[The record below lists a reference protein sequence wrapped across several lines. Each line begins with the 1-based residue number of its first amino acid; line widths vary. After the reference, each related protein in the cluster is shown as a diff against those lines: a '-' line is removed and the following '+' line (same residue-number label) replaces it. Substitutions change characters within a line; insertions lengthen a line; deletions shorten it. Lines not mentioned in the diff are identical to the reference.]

1 MVRLA
6 AKKIRQKLQREAARL
21 QEQADALLAM
31 EEDEEVLFKRPAAS
45 TDTPPGSR
53 ADSPDREVEDD
64 REVKDYTT
72 VLEMVKAVRDRL
84 TALVLDNTNIRA
96 ACDELRRQCHSQ
108 GVAFGD
114 LSRLVSQTRADQEET
129 RAYAREETGPHPSI
143 RPELLDARGNLRA
156 RDIGITW
163 QDGDTFLHGVR
174 ITGQNDDMEDNRR
187 RPATAAPYPPCQ
199 EELENAR
206 RQPAMS
212 TPYQQSHEHPPSGMS
227 TPGFPRPVCIEMSDT
242 PAHHFAVPRQE
253 GRPAHRPAA
262 PIQRF
267 NSKSIG
273 WPAWFRHFRA
283 VADVQG
289 WDKDQRALQMVSYL
303 DEKAMNVAQELSDRE
318 LYDYDALVG
327 LLSARFDPASR
338 VSASRSRFHG
348 RTRRHQEDAD
358 TYADSITE
366 LCRLGYPQSSPELRQ
381 ELISEQFVRGQSDPE
396 LKKYMWVAMEED
408 EEVLFKRPAA
418 STDTPPGSRA
428 DSPDR
433 EVEDDREVKDY
444 TTVLEMV
451 KAVRDRLTALVLDN
465 TNIRAACDELCRQ
478 CHSQGVAFGDLS
490 RLVSQTRADQEET
503 RACAREETGPH
514 PSIRPELLDARG
526 NLRARDIGITWQD
539 GDTFLHGVR
548 ITGQN
553 DDMEDNRRRPATAAP
568 YPPCQEELE
577 NARRQPAMS
586 TPYQQSH
593 EHPPSGMSTPGF
605 PRPVCIEMS
614 DTPAHHFAIPRQ
626 EGRPAHR
633 PAAPIQRFNSKS
645 IGWPAWFRHFRAVA
659 DVQGW
664 DKDQRALQMV
674 SYLDEKAMNVA
685 QELSDRELYDYDAL
699 VGLLSARFD
708 PASRVS
714 ASRSRFHGRTRR
726 HQEDADTYADSITE
740 LCRLGYPQ
748 SSPELRQELISEQF
762 VRGQSDPELKKYLWV
777 VIRTQ
782 KDKKLQTLIEVC
794 TDFASLSHTT
804 SVHRPAEQVFA
815 LEEEDDQEE
824 EMFAVVD
831 RQQWNTQ
838 RAAEP
843 PLSPELQQM
852 FALARRMGY
861 EMRPI
866 ARRFDAPRQ
875 TPGPRSSPNRD
886 YRAPFR
892 PRDYSRTKCFS
903 CGQLGHTQV
912 RCPKPDS
919 SLPFRPSGWVDRSDG
934 PQRNSGGPPQG
945 NEI

>member
-1 MVRLA
+1 M
-6 AKKIRQKLQREAARL
+6 E
-21 QEQADALLAM
+21 
-31 EEDEEVLFKRPAAS
+31 EEDEVHFKRP
-45 TDTPPGSR
+45 DTVPGTTRVSR
-53 ADSPDREVEDD
+53 NNSPDREEEDD
-64 REVKDYTT
+64 REVKDYAA
-72 VLEMVKAVRDRL
+72 VLEMVKTVRDRL

-96 ACDELRRQCHSQ
+96 ACDDLRKQCHSQ

-114 LSRLVSQTRADQEET
+114 LSRLVKQSREDQEDSRADTWEEN
-129 RAYAREETGPHPSI
+129 RPHPRI
-143 RPELLDARGNLRA
+143 RPELLDGGGNLRA
-156 RDIGITW
+156 QDIGITW
-163 QDGDTFLHGVR
+163 QDGDTFLHGVW
-174 ITGQNDDMEDNRR
+174 ITGQRDDMEDNRR
-187 RPATAAPYPPCQ
+187 RPATAAPYPSCP
-199 EELENAR
+199 EELEDAR

-212 TPYQQSHEHPPSGMS
+212 TPYQQSHGHLSGDTS
-227 TPGFPRPVCIEMSDT
+227 TPGFTRPVCIEMSDT
-242 PAHHFAVPRQE
+242 PAHRFAGPRQE

-289 WDKDQRALQMVSYL
+289 LDKDQRDLQMVSYL

-327 LLSARFDPASR
+327 LLRARFDPASR
-338 VSASRSRFHG
+338 VLASRSRFHG

-358 TYADSITE
+358 TYADSI
-366 LCRLGYPQSSPELRQ
+366 
-381 ELISEQFVRGQSDPE
+381 
-396 LKKYMWVAMEED
+396 M
-408 EEVLFKRPAA
+408 
-418 STDTPPGSRA
+418 
-428 DSPDR
+428 
-433 EVEDDREVKDY
+433 
-444 TTVLEMV
+444 
-451 KAVRDRLTALVLDN
+451 
-465 TNIRAACDELCRQ
+465 
-478 CHSQGVAFGDLS
+478 
-490 RLVSQTRADQEET
+490 
-503 RACAREETGPH
+503 
-514 PSIRPELLDARG
+514 
-526 NLRARDIGITWQD
+526 
-539 GDTFLHGVR
+539 
-548 ITGQN
+548 
-553 DDMEDNRRRPATAAP
+553 
-568 YPPCQEELE
+568 
-577 NARRQPAMS
+577 
-586 TPYQQSH
+586 
-593 EHPPSGMSTPGF
+593 
-605 PRPVCIEMS
+605 
-614 DTPAHHFAIPRQ
+614 
-626 EGRPAHR
+626 
-633 PAAPIQRFNSKS
+633 
-645 IGWPAWFRHFRAVA
+645 
-659 DVQGW
+659 
-664 DKDQRALQMV
+664 
-674 SYLDEKAMNVA
+674 
-685 QELSDRELYDYDAL
+685 
-699 VGLLSARFD
+699 
-708 PASRVS
+708 
-714 ASRSRFHGRTRR
+714 
-726 HQEDADTYADSITE
+726 E

-815 LEEEDDQEE
+815 LEEDDDREE

-875 TPGPRSSPNRD
+875 TPSPRSSPNKD

-912 RCPKPDS
+912 CCPKPDS

-934 PQRNSGGPPQG
+934 HQRNSGGPPQG